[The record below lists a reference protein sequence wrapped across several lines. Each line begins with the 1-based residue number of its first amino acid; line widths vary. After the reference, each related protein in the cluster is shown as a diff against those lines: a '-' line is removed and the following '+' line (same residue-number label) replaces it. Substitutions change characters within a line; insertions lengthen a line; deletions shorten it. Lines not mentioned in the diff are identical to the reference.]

1 MRRGKCRSLLVRFL
15 LVAHYSV
22 VMTKKAL
29 LLSLVALVNPCS
41 SAPWFEEMQFGPA
54 WSNTFSDSYQGKNRV
69 AAYKGVLVDLG
80 GRKHCAMFD
89 TETLRWVS
97 GYAGFVKWGGT
108 PWTGAHGSL
117 VTLNDQTP
125 IFITDSTSGY
135 ADASGSFDDKR
146 PLQGFGNLPADH
158 GRYVGYYRNGGTIVF
173 ASEVL
178 GAKVLEASTAD
189 LAGPELFA
197 ITRHWEIGARS
208 KDLLIL
214 LADESGDMEISA
226 DGKSAKSASGL
237 FAELNSASSNV
248 SLAAAEG
255 RKNRL
260 VLRVPA
266 GKNPVKFQVALARGQ
281 KPTTAVPLSLSDLT
295 KGGSPQYTETLT
307 STGTMGKPDEG
318 SAWAVDQISLPQSN
332 PWKSNLRFGGFDF
345 LDENTAVLSTWNGD
359 VWTVSGFQ
367 KDISKLTWRRIA
379 SGLFETLGVKVV
391 NGTIYVN
398 GRDQITRLHDLN
410 KDGEIDYFEAF
421 NRDVI
426 ISSNFHEFAF
436 DLQTDKQG
444 NFYFCKGSPVKGGG
458 RGFDQILP
466 NHGIVAKISPDGKK
480 FEVVATGLR
489 APGGL
494 AVGPEGQI
502 TTGENEGTWQPC
514 CKVNYFTPAQAPAF
528 LGTEPSR
535 HEIGKDRPFHEPI
548 CYLPMSVDNS
558 GGSQVWIPQ
567 NTDFGLKSGELIHLS
582 YGQSSLYRV
591 LPSAAGD
598 ILQGGVVKIPAKMQ
612 SSAMRARFHQDGSL
626 FVLGFRGWQTNAPT
640 ECAFQRVRFVKDQ
653 AVLIPSAQKITSK
666 GVLLTFDQKLDEEL
680 AKDPSS
686 FAVERWNYVRGP
698 QYGSGEF
705 SVDQPDTQA
714 LENALKSESKN
725 VHVHDKVEVL
735 STKLS
740 ADGKSVELE
749 LKDMKP
755 CMTLKVG
762 YDLESTDGAVM
773 IGTVYSTV
781 KKLP

>member
-1 MRRGKCRSLLVRFL
+1 
-15 LVAHYSV
+15 
-22 VMTKKAL
+22 MTKKAL
-29 LLSLVALVNPCS
+29 ILSLAVFVSPCGAAS
-41 SAPWFEEMQFGPA
+41 WFEEMQFGPA
-54 WSNTFSDSYQGKNRV
+54 WSNTFSHNFQGKSRV
-69 AAYKGVLVDLG
+69 AAYKGILVDLG
-80 GRKHCAMFD
+80 GRKHSAMFD

-97 GYAGFVKWGGT
+97 GYAGFVNWGGT
-108 PWTGAHGSL
+108 PWTGAHGKL

-125 IFITDSTSGY
+125 IFVTDATSGY
-135 ADASGSFDDKR
+135 ADASGSFVDKR
-146 PLQGFGNLPADH
+146 PLKGFGNLPSDH
-158 GRYVGYYRNGGTIVF
+158 GRYVGYYKNGGRIVF

-178 GAKVLEASTAD
+178 GAKVLEAATAD

-214 LADESGDMEISA
+214 LADESGEMEVSA

-237 FAELNSASSNV
+237 FAELSSSASTL
-248 SLAAAEG
+248 SLAAADG

-266 GKNPVKFQVALARGQ
+266 GKDLVKFQVVLARGQ
-281 KPTTAVPLSLSDLT
+281 KPTTAEPLTLSDLT

-307 STGTMGKPDEG
+307 SSGTTGKPDEG
-318 SAWAVDQISLPQSN
+318 SSWAVDQISLPASN

-367 KDISKLTWRRIA
+367 QDMGKLTWRRIA

-391 NGTIYVN
+391 NGAIYVN

-421 NRDVI
+421 NRDVL

-436 DLQTDKQG
+436 DLQTDAQG

-466 NHGIVAKISPDGKK
+466 HHGIVAKISPDGKK
-480 FEVVATGLR
+480 FEVIASGLR

-494 AVGPEGQI
+494 GVGPEGQI

-514 CKVNYFTPAQAPAF
+514 CKLNYFTPSQAPVF

-535 HEIGKDRPFHEPI
+535 HEIGKDKPFHEPL

-558 GGSQVWIPQ
+558 GGSQVWVPQ
-567 NTDFGLKSGELIHLS
+567 DTDFGLKAGELIHLS
-582 YGQSSLYRV
+582 YGQSTLYRV
-591 LPSAAGD
+591 LPAAVGD
-598 ILQGGVVKIPAKMQ
+598 ALQGGVVKIPAKLQ
-612 SSAMRARFHQDGSL
+612 SSAMRARFHKDGSL
-626 FVLGFRGWQTNAPT
+626 YVLGFRGWQTNAPS

-653 AVLIPSAQKITSK
+653 AVLIPSAQKITAK
-666 GVLLTFDQKLDEEL
+666 GVILTFDQQLDDEL
-680 AKDPSS
+680 ATDPGS
-686 FAVERWNYVRGP
+686 FAIERWNYVRGP

-705 SVDQPDTQA
+705 SVDNPDTEA

-725 VHVHDKVEVL
+725 VRVHDKVEVL
-735 STKLS
+735 SAKLS
-740 ADGKSVELE
+740 PDKKSVELE

-755 CMTLKVG
+755 CMTLKIG
-762 YDLESTDGAVM
+762 YDLESTKGSVM
-773 IGTVYSTV
+773 IGTVYSTIR
-781 KKLP
+781 KLP